1 MKKYFTRTA
10 VAALAAIAMTA
21 SFLSVS
27 AATKTETK
35 AAETAKEDT
44 KKDDAAAK
52 LAEETKVA
60 DADAKTIKIKNEKY
74 RVDYVGDVI
83 YKQVFTPGSN
93 VKLKM
98 DMLIPRLEDN
108 KPAPVVVFVKG
119 GGFTSMNLDGFM
131 QQRMA
136 VAEAGY
142 AVVSVEHRQV
152 PAATFPASIIDGKE
166 AIRFRRAHA
175 KEYNLNTDK
184 IGIWGDSSGGYAAT
198 MVATSN
204 GEKKFEEGTNLDQ
217 SSDVACCID
226 FYGPTDLT
234 TIGKGL
240 GEEIEKGHES
250 ASTTEAMLVNG
261 TAFGTNPGGSVMSN
275 MEKADAAN
283 PIKYIDKKDPA
294 FLIFHG
300 TEDVLVAPYE
310 SKILYQG
317 LKDAGV
323 AADLYY
329 VEGGTHGGIDFYQP
343 EIMDICIKF
352 LDKNLK

>member
-152 PAATFPASIIDGKE
+152 PAATFPASIIDVKE
-166 AIRFRRAHA
+166 AIRFLRAHA
-175 KEYNLNTDK
+175 KEYNLNTGRPD
-184 IGIWGDSSGGYAAT
+184 
-198 MVATSN
+198 
-204 GEKKFEEGTNLDQ
+204 
-217 SSDVACCID
+217 
-226 FYGPTDLT
+226 
-234 TIGKGL
+234 
-240 GEEIEKGHES
+240 
-250 ASTTEAMLVNG
+250 
-261 TAFGTNPGGSVMSN
+261 
-275 MEKADAAN
+275 
-283 PIKYIDKKDPA
+283 
-294 FLIFHG
+294 
-300 TEDVLVAPYE
+300 
-310 SKILYQG
+310 
-317 LKDAGV
+317 
-323 AADLYY
+323 
-329 VEGGTHGGIDFYQP
+329 
-343 EIMDICIKF
+343 
-352 LDKNLK
+352 

>member
-152 PAATFPASIIDGKE
+152 PAATFPASIIDVKE
-166 AIRFRRAHA
+166 AIRFLRAHA
-175 KEYNLNTDK
+175 KEYNLNTGK

-240 GEEIEKGHES
+240 G
-250 ASTTEAMLVNG
+250 
-261 TAFGTNPGGSVMSN
+261 
-275 MEKADAAN
+275 D
-283 PIKYIDKKDPA
+283 
-294 FLIFHG
+294 LIFHG